1 MKLYVGI
8 KRSNGYYYIAALDH
22 QGTAVLKNQFPITAP
37 REAIIKSLASL
48 KEAFQ
53 ASLRIAI
60 CLENFSDS
68 SLQETIEN
76 LFGPVK
82 LVQPSLLYSTDFIP
96 EDPFGHDPYRHSLH
110 LAILKSLQE

>member
-1 MKLYVGI
+1 MKFYVGI
-8 KRSNGYYYIAALDH
+8 KRSNGYYYIATLDH
-22 QGTAVLKNQFPITAP
+22 QGTAVLKKQLPITAP
-37 REAIIKSLASL
+37 RDAIIKSIASL

-60 CLENFSDS
+60 CLENFTDS
-68 SLQETIEN
+68 SLKETIEN

-96 EDPFGHDPYRHSLH
+96 DDPFGHDFYRHSIH
-110 LAILKSLQE
+110 LAILKSLED